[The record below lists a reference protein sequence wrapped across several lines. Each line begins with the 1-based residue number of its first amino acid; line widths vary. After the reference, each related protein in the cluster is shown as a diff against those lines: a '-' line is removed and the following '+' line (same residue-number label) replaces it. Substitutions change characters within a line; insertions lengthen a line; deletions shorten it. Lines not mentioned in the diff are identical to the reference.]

1 MCTEEVDP
9 KEHRFVA
16 ATEICWLRSTS
27 KPYSF
32 DSCRTFMRPFTRVG
46 SGLDRAS
53 RPGVSPALSIISVVA
68 GICVGVAFPAM
79 VMVVVMQRSV
89 SARRCASRCNGC
101 VRVLQAKADVVL
113 PFCQMSYLW

>member
-53 RPGVSPALSIISVVA
+53 RPGVSPAL
-68 GICVGVAFPAM
+68 
-79 VMVVVMQRSV
+79 
-89 SARRCASRCNGC
+89 
-101 VRVLQAKADVVL
+101 
-113 PFCQMSYLW
+113 